1 MQSPPLYE
9 QQYEPPSGQFAS
21 ELNDW
26 EELTLEMHQMSAPI
40 YYPVMAPAV
49 KGNPES
55 YVYFEGL
62 GEYFEEGVGAFALPV
77 LQPEEE

>member
-1 MQSPPLYE
+1 VQSPPLYE

-40 YYPVMAPAV
+40 YYLVMAPVA

-55 YVYFEGL
+55 YV
-62 GEYFEEGVGAFALPV
+62 YFEEGVGAFALPV